1 MNIYKLS
8 FLLLTL
14 LIIYLINQTCYEG
27 FDHNDSSCEDDLEWF
42 ISDNR
47 GGKHYCGDIGKTIS
61 CYDFDSV
68 GRDGWKRCLKTC
80 GACENSLL
88 PNLSMDITSSFSSNP
103 MDDFGIVLHTDSAR
117 EWIGKQDGT
126 NDVRETIA
134 DKESEDIK
142 DNIFTINSRLN
153 SIQDIIDIISGNNIT
168 ECVDPS
174 QGASA
179 PEGSFKACNGQFL
192 SCPSDPHIYCPETNN
207 VPSLLCPS
215 TRTITCGGESKGCPT
230 ASPHAYLYEKHNYIK
245 KVNDFYQFPAESL
258 SCVDALAEPS
268 CSDYLL
274 FNKII
279 DDDSSLDINN
289 TNKTT
294 LADMCPYQCNIRG
307 TTDKLCQK

>member
-14 LIIYLINQTCYEG
+14 LIIHLIHQTCYEG

-42 ISDNR
+42 VTDHR
-47 GGKHYCGDIGKTIS
+47 GGKHYCGDIGKTIN

-103 MDDFGIVLHTDSAR
+103 MDDFGVVLHTDSAR

-126 NDVRETIA
+126 NDVRDTIA
-134 DKESEDIK
+134 DKENEDIK
-142 DNIFTINSRLN
+142 NNIFTINSRLN
-153 SIQDIIDIISGNNIT
+153 SIQDIIDIISGNNIKQ
-168 ECVDPS
+168 CVDHT

-179 PEGSFKACNGQFL
+179 PSGSFKACNGQFI
-192 SCPSDPHIYCPETNN
+192 SCPTTN
-207 VPSLLCPS
+207 
-215 TRTITCGGESKGCPT
+215 PT
-230 ASPHAYLYEKHNYIK
+230 PTEKHNYIK
-245 KVNDFYQFPAESL
+245 KVRDSYQFPAESISCNDLL
-258 SCVDALAEPS
+258 SKPTS
-268 CSDYLL
+268 CSNYLL

-279 DDDSSLDINN
+279 DDDSSLDIND

-294 LADMCPYQCNIRG
+294 LADMCPYHCNKPG
-307 TTDKLCQK
+307 TTDKLC